1 MCITPTTLSAIQQ
14 AGAAIYA
21 ARELLAH
28 SVTEHAQRVMGAIKH
43 DPTHR
48 DNEQSLED
56 WKELTKLAREVEA
69 ADLQFRTIYFT
80 AERMV
85 MQEVQVLPAL
95 TNQASSSKAEPAMD
109 TPQIQDVIAKPAT
122 KKATKAKAKK
132 KVISVS
138 AAPNAP
144 IKATAATKVVTAKA
158 VAASTAPKLSK
169 NDQKVLGHLQTV
181 LSNKSVTRLTLQSIA
196 IGAGIPNG
204 SSAAAMS
211 RLIKGNK
218 VEVDAQGQYRLI

>member
-1 MCITPTTLSAIQQ
+1 MSITPTTLSAIQQ
-14 AGAAIYA
+14 AGAAIDK

-48 DNEQSLED
+48 DNEQSLEG
-56 WKELTKLAREVEA
+56 WKALTQLAREVETA
-69 ADLQFRTIYFT
+69 EQQFRTIYFA

-95 TNQASSSKAEPAMD
+95 TNQASRPKPEPAMD

-122 KKATKAKAKK
+122 KKVTKAKAKK
-132 KVISVS
+132 KVVSVS

-144 IKATAATKVVTAKA
+144 LQAAATAKVVIAEAVTATPA
-158 VAASTAPKLSK
+158 LKLSK

-196 IGAGIPNG
+196 LGAGIPNG

-211 RLIKGNK
+211 RLIKAK
-218 VEVDAQGQYRLI
+218 MVEVDAQGQYRLV

>member
-1 MCITPTTLSAIQQ
+1 MSITPKTLSAIQQ
-14 AGAAIYA
+14 AGAAIDK

-56 WKELTKLAREVEA
+56 WKALTQLAREVETA
-69 ADLQFRTIYFT
+69 EQQFRTIYFT

-95 TNQASSSKAEPAMD
+95 TNQTSSPKVEPA
-109 TPQIQDVIAKPAT
+109 TNVQDVVAKPVSKRAVKPKT
-122 KKATKAKAKK
+122 SK
-132 KVISVS
+132 KVTSGLTAVVS
-138 AAPNAP
+138 PVE
-144 IKATAATKVVTAKA
+144 TGTSSEVDT
-158 VAASTAPKLSK
+158 TAPALKLSK

-181 LSNKSVTRLTLQSIA
+181 LSNNSGTRLTLQSIA

-211 RLIKGNK
+211 RLIKAGK
-218 VEVDAQGQYRLI
+218 VEADAQGQYRLV

>member
-1 MCITPTTLSAIQQ
+1 MSINPTTLSAIQQ

-48 DNEQSLED
+48 DNEQFLED
-56 WKELTKLAREVEA
+56 WKALTQLAREVETA
-69 ADLQFRTIYFT
+69 EQQFRTIYFA

-95 TNQASSSKAEPAMD
+95 TNQASSPKVEPA
-109 TPQIQDVIAKPAT
+109 TNTAQIQDVVAKPVS
-122 KKATKAKAKK
+122 KKAVKPKTAKK
-132 KVISVS
+132 VASGV
-138 AAPNAP
+138 
-144 IKATAATKVVTAKA
+144 KAINSPVETGATPDVVTA
-158 VAASTAPKLSK
+158 APALKLSK

-181 LSNKSVTRLTLQSIA
+181 LSNNSGTRLTLQSIA
-196 IGAGIPNG
+196 LGAGIPNG

-211 RLIKGNK
+211 RLIKAK
-218 VEVDAQGQYRLI
+218 MVEVDAQGQYRLV